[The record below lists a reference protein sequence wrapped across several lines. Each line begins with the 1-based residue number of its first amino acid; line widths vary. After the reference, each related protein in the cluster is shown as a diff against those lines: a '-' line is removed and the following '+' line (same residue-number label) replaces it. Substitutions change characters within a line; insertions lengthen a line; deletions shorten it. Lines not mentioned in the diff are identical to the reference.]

1 MMPIQGW
8 CAMTN
13 KISNEA
19 QILRTAN
26 SRPGSSNRWKVSPRN
41 LFATAALAVNAILA
55 LPACGNAGTEFQSDQ
70 TVHYRQ
76 RLVQSQPDPTPTP
89 SATPLATKNTP
100 TPKQESP
107 ALPIRPD
114 AAAKPPTQAIANWQL
129 SLLAHID
136 RFKRY
141 PAQARGAEGV
151 ANLSFSIDRKGR
163 LLSSRIVKSS
173 GSAILDAETLAL
185 IRRAQP
191 LPPPPN
197 EVDTASLSFVV
208 PINFGNGN

>member
-1 MMPIQGW
+1 
-8 CAMTN
+8 MTN

-19 QILRTAN
+19 QMLWTAN
-26 SRPGSSNRWKVSPRN
+26 SRPGSPNRWKVSPRN

-55 LPACGNAGTEFQSDQ
+55 PPAFGNASTEFQSDQ

-76 RLVQSQPDPTPTP
+76 RFVQSQPDPTPTP
-89 SATPLATKNTP
+89 SATPPATKNSP

-114 AAAKPPTQAIANWQL
+114 AAANPSTQAIADWQQ
-129 SLLAHID
+129 SLLARID

-151 ANLSFSIDRKGR
+151 ASLSFSIDRKGH

-185 IRRAQP
+185 IKRAQP
-191 LPPPPN
+191 FPPPPN
-197 EVDTASLSFVV
+197 EIDTDNLSFVIPV
-208 PINFGNGN
+208 NYEGGH